1 MIASLLGQGTVVD
14 RLLEE
19 EGEDINARSE
29 IHGTALN
36 IAAVQEDEDV
46 TRRLLQRN
54 VKAHLGGKEYTI
66 LHTKKSELEF
76 GLRRELREVGFEFL
90 IRRERVSEQ
99 DQPRLRDEA
108 ITDPWPA
115 ECCSGFLSFAL
126 LGFSDVFA
134 SRTHQI
140 RTPCPAGARP
150 PRDQALV

>member
-66 LHTKKSELEF
+66 LHTKKV
-76 GLRRELREVGFEFL
+76 GEV
-90 IRRERVSEQ
+90 
-99 DQPRLRDEA
+99 
-108 ITDPWPA
+108 
-115 ECCSGFLSFAL
+115 
-126 LGFSDVFA
+126 
-134 SRTHQI
+134 H
-140 RTPCPAGARP
+140 
-150 PRDQALV
+150 